1 MEHFSLVAVGTDIVA
16 AAAGAV
22 VAVGPTPSPVVHL
35 AVAGRAYSSDAAGP
49 CRPRRGGALFRAP
62 GAIHK

>member
-35 AVAGRAYSSDAAGP
+35 AAAGLACSSAAAGP
-49 CRPRRGGALFRAP
+49 CRRGVALFRAP
-62 GAIHK
+62 GAIHI